1 MSGPAASFRSSVD
14 WSGSGSYCGIG
25 PAGFGTAGFVLRD
38 LYCGIGAAGSLG
50 VVICRLLL
58 ARQQE
63 CVVTADQTSPPPA
76 MTVAQKVVEKASQS
90 V

>member
-1 MSGPAASFRSSVD
+1 M
-14 WSGSGSYCGIG
+14 
-25 PAGFGTAGFVLRD
+25 LRD
-38 LYCGIGAAGSLG
+38 SLG
-50 VVICRLLL
+50 AVIRRLLL